1 LQVKTARAEQAI
13 QTAPLPPADV
23 VVVGAGL
30 GGLGAA
36 LELARQGVK
45 VIVLEQHNL
54 PGGFATSFVRGRFE
68 FEPSLHQM
76 PAPLPN
82 SDTVSVKDYLLKE
95 ARLDL
100 EVAEVPE
107 AYRLILKGSGVDVQV
122 PFGIEAVIELVE
134 ERVPGSRK
142 SVTRYF
148 DLCREVLE
156 TLTYLDL
163 HREDLKR
170 KELLANH
177 RSFLSTGGY
186 TVQQVTDAVGV
197 PPGAQEILYAYWCFL
212 GVPAGRLS
220 FTLWGAMLYTYLA
233 SGAFIPRSRSHGL
246 ASAMVQRIE
255 ELGGRVEYNRRVAE
269 IGVRQGKVR
278 EILTAGGY
286 RVVAKQVIC
295 NLSPS
300 LVFNRLI
307 APRSEVPRRA
317 RRLINARRH
326 GAGTFVVYLG
336 LNRSHQELGLN
347 HYSYFI
353 SPHMDTE
360 RIYEATGRLA
370 PPLMQA
376 SVCLNGA
383 VADCSPPGTSI
394 VSLTCC
400 FQPQVWEQ
408 VSPRDYFNTKTEIA
422 RAMISQFENAVGARL
437 SDHIEEI
444 EIATPV
450 TFQRYTGA
458 YRGVVYGYEP
468 EPWDSL
474 VPRAM
479 ALEKENYL
487 EGLQFCG
494 GFSSRCHGYG
504 SSILSGRAAARRT
517 LAGMS

>member
-1 LQVKTARAEQAI
+1 VKTVLAEQTI
-13 QTAPLPPADV
+13 QPTPPPSTDV
-23 VVVGAGL
+23 LVVGAGL

-45 VIVLEQHNL
+45 VLVLEQHNL

-76 PAPLPN
+76 PAPLPHSN
-82 SDTVSVKDYLLKE
+82 MVSVRDYLLKE
-95 ARLDL
+95 AGLDL

-107 AYRLILKGSGVDVQV
+107 AYRLILGERSIDIRV
-122 PFGIEAVIELVE
+122 PFGIEAVIDLIEAQ
-134 ERVPGSRK
+134 VPGSRE

-148 DLCREVLE
+148 SLCREVLE
-156 TLTYLDL
+156 TLTYLDQ
-163 HREDLKR
+163 HREDVNR
-170 KELLANH
+170 KELIANH
-177 RSFLSTGGY
+177 SSFLNTGGY

-197 PPGAQEILYAYWCFL
+197 PPRAQEILYAYWCFL
-212 GVPAGRLS
+212 GVPARRLS
-220 FTLWGAMLYTYLA
+220 FTIWGAMLYTFLA
-233 SGAFIPRSRSHGL
+233 SGAFVPRRRSHGL
-246 ASAMVQRIE
+246 ASAMVQKIE
-255 ELGGRVEYNRRVAE
+255 ALGGRVEYNQRVDS
-269 IGVRQGKVR
+269 ISTSRGKVR
-278 EILTAGGY
+278 EIHTAGGD
-286 RVVAKQVIC
+286 RIGAKQVIC
-295 NLSPS
+295 DVSPS

-326 GAGTFVVYLG
+326 GVSTFVVYLG
-336 LNRSHQELGLN
+336 LNKSRHELGLN
-347 HYSYFI
+347 DYSYFI

-360 RIYEATGRLA
+360 RIYDATGRLE

-376 SVCLNGA
+376 SVCLNSA
-383 VADCSPPGTSI
+383 VPDCSPPGTSI

-400 FQPQVWEQ
+400 YQPQVWEQ
-408 VSPRDYFNTKTEIA
+408 VSPQDYFNTKTEIA
-422 RAMISQFENAVGARL
+422 RGMIAQFENAVGVRL

-494 GFSSRCHGYG
+494 GFSTRCHGYG